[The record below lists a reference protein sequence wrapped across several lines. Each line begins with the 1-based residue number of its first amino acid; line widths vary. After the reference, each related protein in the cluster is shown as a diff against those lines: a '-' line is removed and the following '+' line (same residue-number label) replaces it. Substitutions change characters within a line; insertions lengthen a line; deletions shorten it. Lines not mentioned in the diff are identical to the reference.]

1 MEQEILDS
9 IKAYLKIEDDDSAV
23 LESIIKAVIE
33 RCENETGKA
42 FTRESALYLQAVRM
56 ITADWYDHRG
66 VTTTEQLKEMPLAT
80 HVQSI
85 LNHIAIST
93 DYEEVTE

>member
-1 MEQEILDS
+1 MDQEILNS
-9 IKAYLKIEDDDSAV
+9 IKEYLKIEDDDNAV
-23 LESIIKAVIE
+23 LESIIEAVIE

-42 FTRESALYLQAVRM
+42 FTGESVLYLQAVRM
-56 ITADWYDHRG
+56 IAADWYDHRG

-85 LNHIAIST
+85 LNHIAISAE
-93 DYEEVTE
+93 YEEVTQ